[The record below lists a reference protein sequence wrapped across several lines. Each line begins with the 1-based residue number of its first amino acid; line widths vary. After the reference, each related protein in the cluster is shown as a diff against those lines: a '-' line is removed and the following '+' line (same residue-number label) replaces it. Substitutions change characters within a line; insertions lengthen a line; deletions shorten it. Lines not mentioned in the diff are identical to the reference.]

1 MLNDNN
7 RDDMKKSIFMIDPSI
22 AKTNQQESTI
32 HENYS
37 ENYGLSALGIR
48 ASSVRRNL
56 SPTVLIEKA
65 IRNGEGILTDT
76 GALAV
81 TTGKFTGR
89 SPHDKYIVDTDG
101 VHDVINWGEVNRP
114 IGRDVFNAI
123 KEEMIA
129 FLGGHEVYVF
139 DGFAGA
145 DPKYRRKF
153 RVINELPSQNLFIRD
168 LLVRPT
174 AEELHRFGEPDYTL
188 LVAPG
193 YKVNAKRYG
202 INSEAAIMIDYEA
215 HFAIIAGSQYS
226 GEIKKT
232 VFSIMN
238 YAMPVEEDVLPMHC
252 SCNMD
257 SKTGDTAVFF
267 GLSGTG
273 KTTLSAD
280 PEREL
285 IGDDEHGWSEEGIFN
300 FEGGC
305 YAKCIDLEESKE
317 PEIYRAIH
325 FGSVLENVVTDE
337 DHVPD
342 YSDRSLTE
350 NTRVGYPIEFIPNAS
365 GNGRGGIPK
374 VVLFLTADAF
384 GVLPPISKLT
394 RNAAI
399 YHFVTGF
406 TAKLAGTERG
416 VKEPQ
421 PTFSTLFGEPFMPL
435 RAEDYAEMFG
445 QRLDEYGTR
454 VYLVNTG
461 WSGGPFGIGS
471 RIKLTYTRAMVTA
484 ALNGDL
490 EKSDFVHDDRFNL
503 EIPVSIPDVP
513 AEIMIP
519 RNTWDDPNAYD
530 EQADK
535 LAKMFTDN
543 FAKKYPDMPK
553 EILEAGPAL
562 R

>member
-1 MLNDNN
+1 MLKNN
-7 RDDMKKSIFMIDPSI
+7 NSASGVFQIDPSI
-22 AKTNQQESTI
+22 VKDNQKASTI

-37 ENYGLSALGIR
+37 ETYGLSELGLR
-48 ASSVRRNL
+48 RSVVRRNL

-101 VHDVINWGEVNRP
+101 IHDMINWGDVNHP
-114 IGRDVFNAI
+114 ISRAVFDAI
-123 KEEMIA
+123 KAEMIG
-129 FLGGHEVYVF
+129 FLNGNEVYVF

-145 DPKYRRKF
+145 DPKYRRSF

-174 AEELHRFGEPDYTL
+174 SEELHRFGEPDYTI

-193 YKVNAKRYG
+193 YKVNAKRFG
-202 INSEAAIMIDYEA
+202 INSEAAIIIDYEA

-238 YAMPVEEDVLPMHC
+238 FAMPVEEGVLPMHC

-257 SKTGDTAVFF
+257 PKTGDTAIFF

-280 PEREL
+280 PAREL
-285 IGDDEHGWSEEGIFN
+285 IGDDEHGWSEEGVFN

-305 YAKCIDLEESKE
+305 YAKCIDLEEEKE
-317 PEIYRAIH
+317 PEIYNAIH

-337 DHVPD
+337 DHIPD

-350 NTRVGYPIEFIPNAS
+350 NTRVGYPINFIPNANA
-365 GNGRGGIPK
+365 NGRGGIPK

-435 RAEDYAEMFG
+435 RAEEYAQMFG
-445 QRLDEYGTR
+445 ERLDEYGTR

-461 WSGGPFGIGS
+461 WSGGAFGTGS
-471 RIKLTYTRAMVTA
+471 RIKLAYTRAMVTA
-484 ALNGDL
+484 ALNGTL
-490 EKSDFVHDDRFNL
+490 EDAEYAHDDRFNL
-503 EIPVSIPDVP
+503 EIPLNIEGVP
-513 AEIMIP
+513 SEIMIP
-519 RNTWDDPNAYD
+519 RNTWDDPEAYD
-530 EQADK
+530 RQADA
-535 LAKMFTDN
+535 LAEMFINN
-543 FAKKYPDMPK
+543 FAAKYPDMPAQ
-553 EILEAGPAL
+553 IRDAGPA
-562 R
+562 RK

>member
-1 MLNDNN
+1 MPNNNDNL
-7 RDDMKKSIFMIDPSI
+7 RKSFFMIDPSI
-22 AKTNQQESTI
+22 AKKNQRAVTI
-32 HENYS
+32 HESYS
-37 ENYGLSALGIR
+37 ESYGLSELGIK

-101 VHDVINWGEVNRP
+101 VHDMINWGDVNRP

-123 KEEMIA
+123 KNELIA

-174 AEELHRFGEPDYTL
+174 AEELHRFGEPDYTI

-193 YKVNAKRYG
+193 YKVNAKRFG
-202 INSEAAIMIDYEA
+202 INSEAAIIIDYEA

-257 SKTGDTAVFF
+257 PETGDTAVFF

-280 PEREL
+280 PVREL

-305 YAKCIDLEESKE
+305 YAKCIDLEEAKE

-365 GNGRGGIPK
+365 ESGRGGIPK

-435 RAEDYAEMFG
+435 RAEEYARMFG
-445 QRLDEYGTR
+445 ERLDEYGTQ

-461 WSGGPFGIGS
+461 WSGGPYGIGS
-471 RIKLTYTRAMVTA
+471 RIKLAYTRAMVTA
-484 ALNGDL
+484 ALNGTLANADY
-490 EKSDFVHDDRFNL
+490 VHDDRFNL
-503 EIPVSIPDVP
+503 EIPVSVPDVP
-513 AEIMIP
+513 PEIMIP
-519 RNTWDDPNAYD
+519 RNTWEDQEAYD
-530 EQADK
+530 RQADQ
-535 LAKMFTDN
+535 LADMFIDN
-543 FAKKYPDMPK
+543 FARKYPDMPK
-553 EILEAGPAL
+553 EILEAGPS
-562 R
+562 RG

>member
-280 PEREL
+280 PDREL
-285 IGDDEHGWSEEGIFN
+285 IGDDEHVEAFDLSFSHRSLCNLRWIFTVPHGEDWHIYAFADN
-300 FEGGC
+300 FQLINSSRSIDVACAKHWLFAVFLQPFCQFTAGGC
-305 YAKCIDLEESKE
+305 LTCTLQTYQHINGKAFWRVRQL
-317 PEIYRAIH
+317 AA
-325 FGSVLENVVTDE
+325 GSA
-337 DHVPD
+337 H
-342 YSDRSLTE
+342 
-350 NTRVGYPIEFIPNAS
+350 
-365 GNGRGGIPK
+365 
-374 VVLFLTADAF
+374 
-384 GVLPPISKLT
+384 
-394 RNAAI
+394 
-399 YHFVTGF
+399 
-406 TAKLAGTERG
+406 
-416 VKEPQ
+416 
-421 PTFSTLFGEPFMPL
+421 
-435 RAEDYAEMFG
+435 
-445 QRLDEYGTR
+445 
-454 VYLVNTG
+454 
-461 WSGGPFGIGS
+461 
-471 RIKLTYTRAMVTA
+471 
-484 ALNGDL
+484 
-490 EKSDFVHDDRFNL
+490 
-503 EIPVSIPDVP
+503 
-513 AEIMIP
+513 
-519 RNTWDDPNAYD
+519 
-530 EQADK
+530 
-535 LAKMFTDN
+535 
-543 FAKKYPDMPK
+543 
-553 EILEAGPAL
+553 
-562 R
+562 